1 MEAFDANEYVHINTG
16 DTGVVEETVITDGVL
31 EDSGDISDLLG
42 FLDNDSEVRAEDS
55 RSPTEVRNRLD
66 ELLQTILPQCEESS
80 LSCDKRNSAKQFLE
94 VYNPTSMCQESFNS
108 KCRII
113 LLFEEEDLFIRLL
126 EGSTLVHNVCVGSL
140 MACDTNTRIRRIT
153 SEFSSF
159 IILLRDSEKSSSC
172 PGAFYEDELEWKKM
186 SIPTSQSKAY
196 LIEKEAKR
204 YLYRSRQCP
213 MTLKG
218 SACNPCSLLKECVF
232 LNPIKDNIEVKREAE
247 DSSDRLETVDEMN
260 HNYFGS
266 GDLSFSDTGDSSI
279 VNRLDTE
286 NSLKP
291 KFSTKK
297 EFSKTPTYKS
307 LVIEALLSSPTKK
320 LRLEG
325 IVAYLCQKYP
335 NLAVN
340 QKKLENGVRCNLSI
354 HKLFRRLGQPRVK
367 NSYWEMDS
375 IEYRKILDEEKQK
388 EEEAKSFIDQ
398 RCQVALKQWNN
409 LKSQQRHQNRA
420 VRVEFMQTQELRNAE
435 SFLVTDGDALGQLY
449 NESGMKFAQTHVTP
463 DPLISHSHE
472 SVKLTPRSQVESSVQ
487 NKGPS
492 KFRPYGRNLD
502 EIADRINQ
510 KAIENIKSQSESLE
524 QEYYSEGRI
533 VHMGRGGASV
543 DPFSQFS
550 SQGYQERQRR
560 QVTPQYQVSV
570 PLVGGQM
577 PETIIIPETQVMKH
591 EVPVTPLVYGQ
602 QTHEAQSNRRAVII
616 DGKKYRLNVAL

>member
-1 MEAFDANEYVHINTG
+1 
-16 DTGVVEETVITDGVL
+16 
-31 EDSGDISDLLG
+31 
-42 FLDNDSEVRAEDS
+42 
-55 RSPTEVRNRLD
+55 
-66 ELLQTILPQCEESS
+66 
-80 LSCDKRNSAKQFLE
+80 
-94 VYNPTSMCQESFNS
+94 MCPESFNAKS
-108 KCRII
+108 RII
-113 LLFEEEDLFIRLL
+113 LLFEEEDLFIKLL
-126 EGSTLVHNVCVGSL
+126 DGSTLVHIVCVGSL
-140 MACDTNTRIRRIT
+140 MACDTATRIRRIT

-159 IILLRDSEKSSSC
+159 IILLKDSEKSSLC
-172 PGAFYEDELEWKKM
+172 PGAFYEDELEWKNM

-218 SACNPCSLLKECVF
+218 SACSPCSLLKESVF
-232 LNPIKDNIEVKREAE
+232 LNPIKDEIEVKREVEVME
-247 DSSDRLETVDEMN
+247 DSSDRLTTVNEEN

-266 GDLSFSDTGDSSI
+266 GDSSSSDTGESSI
-279 VNRLDTE
+279 VNRLDPE

-307 LVIEALLSSPTKK
+307 LVIEALLNSPQKK

-325 IVAYLCQKYP
+325 IIAYLCQKYP

-388 EEEAKSFIDQ
+388 EEEAKSYVDQ

-409 LKSQQRHQNRA
+409 LKSQQRHQDKA
-420 VRVEFMQTQELRNAE
+420 VRVEFMRTQELRNAE
-435 SFLVTDGDALGQLY
+435 SFLVTDDFGQLY
-449 NESGMKFAQTHVTP
+449 NGTGMKFAQTHVTP
-463 DPLISHSHE
+463 NPLISQTHE
-472 SVKLTPRSQVESSVQ
+472 SVQLTRRTQVESSVVK
-487 NKGPS
+487 NRGPNR
-492 KFRPYGRNLD
+492 FRPYGRNLD

-510 KAIENIKSQSESLE
+510 KAIENIKSQSESLD
-524 QEYYSEGRI
+524 QDYYSEGRI
-533 VHMGRGGASV
+533 VHTGMVEASV

-570 PLVGGQM
+570 PMVGGQM
-577 PETIIIPETQVMKH
+577 PETIIIPETEVMKH
-591 EVPVTPLVYGQ
+591 DVPVTPMMYGQ
-602 QTHEAQSNRRAVII
+602 QPHEAQSNRRAVII